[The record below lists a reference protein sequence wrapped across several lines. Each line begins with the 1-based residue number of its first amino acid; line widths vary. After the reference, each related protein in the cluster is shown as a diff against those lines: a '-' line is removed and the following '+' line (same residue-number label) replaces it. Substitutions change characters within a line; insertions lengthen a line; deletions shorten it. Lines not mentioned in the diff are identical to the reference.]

1 MIKVDM
7 SEQFKRT
14 KSLVTQIRKRIEKSA
29 KNLVS
34 LKSIMTMILWAYLIV
49 LIICLIIIAMRDK
62 IK

>member
-14 KSLVTQIRKRIEKSA
+14 KSLVTQIRTRIEKSA

-34 LKSIMTMILWAYLIV
+34 LYTMISMIVWAYLIV